1 MLTYFHG
8 DIANNICL
16 KQECDVLEIVGC
28 KKEYLIKRIFVNECN
43 VNYRKWSRKTEY
55 TKEELQQIGQK
66 TVDLIEV
73 MKRLPT
79 IIEDDFESNKLVKVV
94 DNYANHYA
102 DREEIQTLV
111 VLDVYPL
118 NSEMESRFEKENN
131 RRNLKLLKRLA
142 KISKK
147 LICPII
153 VVMGIDITKKYNKE
167 NWTCNYLS
175 KEDINNIDKISKYI
189 DNFIIINAT
198 ERYNICKLD
207 VYSNNEIIGD
217 CKLRYDNN
225 IRKFVEA

>member
-43 VNYRKWSRKTEY
+43 VNYRKWTIKTEY

-131 RRNLKLLKRLA
+131 
-142 KISKK
+142 
-147 LICPII
+147 
-153 VVMGIDITKKYNKE
+153 
-167 NWTCNYLS
+167 
-175 KEDINNIDKISKYI
+175 
-189 DNFIIINAT
+189 
-198 ERYNICKLD
+198 
-207 VYSNNEIIGD
+207 
-217 CKLRYDNN
+217 
-225 IRKFVEA
+225 

>member
-175 KEDINNIDKISKYI
+175 KEDINNIDLKEW
-189 DNFIIINAT
+189 NFKPFK
-198 ERYNICKLD
+198 EWE
-207 VYSNNEIIGD
+207 EIW
-217 CKLRYDNN
+217 KQN
-225 IRKFVEA
+225 KKAK